1 MFGAN
6 LLLPGALGPLWVVRS
21 RGWAPSSPAPVTD
34 LTRHDS
40 LIDNPLSLFCAQTLK
55 MSEVISAI
63 SLESQLGSPNS
74 TEDLLPHSDCS
85 NNGTCSDTASQ
96 KSDDKSSV
104 SGDHLED
111 TSSVPTPMDLKHE
124 IESEGP
130 STSDNED
137 SSSGMYYVQV
147 KGLPRFYRL
156 GVHFIFAAKKFF
168 LILKF

>member
-1 MFGAN
+1 M
-6 LLLPGALGPLWVVRS
+6 LPGGQGPLWVVRS
-21 RGWAPSSPAPVTD
+21 RGWAPASPAPVTD

-40 LIDNPLSLFCAQTLK
+40 LSDNPLFSVRRSSK

-124 IESEGP
+124 IESECP

-156 GVHFIFAAKKFF
+156 GVLLICINFAINF
-168 LILKF
+168 